1 MKAFD
6 TISRDFF
13 TTVPQFHDGMMVR
26 VMVNGQESRT
36 FPVTK
41 GVKQGCV
48 LAPMLFSIMFTALLS
63 DAFCGSQS
71 GIQLR
76 YKTDGK
82 LFNVH
87 RKG

>member
-6 TISRDFF
+6 MVSRDFF
-13 TTVPQFHDGMMVR
+13 TTVRQFHGMMVR
-26 VMVNGQESRT
+26 VMVDGQESRT

-63 DAFCGSQS
+63 DPFCGSQS

-82 LFNVH
+82 LFNLH